1 MKIELTAQE
10 CEYLA
15 NLLQSALGD
24 LRQEIYHTDTFDY
37 KEQLKAQEKL
47 IHELLL
53 KLGVEVP
60 LAA

>member
-1 MKIELTAQE
+1 MKIELTTQE
-10 CEYLA
+10 REYLI

-24 LRQEIYHTDTFDY
+24 LREEIYHTDTFDY

-53 KLGVEVP
+53 KFGVEVSQ
-60 LAA
+60 AA

>member
-1 MKIELTAQE
+1 
-10 CEYLA
+10 
-15 NLLQSALGD
+15 